1 VKEFLSRA
9 GRRFVERNVDTD
21 ADAHDELLA
30 RGWRTVPMTCAGDD
44 AVRGFDE
51 SALRALMDRSG
62 SAPAEAGR

>member
-21 ADAHDELLA
+21 ADAYDDLLA

-44 AVRGFDE
+44 VVRGFDE
-51 SALRALMDRSG
+51 SALRALMDRHG
-62 SAPAEAGR
+62 SASANGGG